1 MPANRSGLRSD
12 MRQMRPVELKVW
24 LDDPGRERPL
34 LLDVREEWEYA
45 HCHIDDSHLLPMQTL
60 PARLAELNPTQEIV
74 VICHHG
80 VRSYHAARFLEHN
93 GFTNVINLTG
103 GVDAWAKEADPAMPT
118 Y

>member
-1 MPANRSGLRSD
+1 MTH
-12 MRQMRPVELKVW
+12 MRPVELQAW
-24 LDDPGRERPL
+24 LSDSERGPPF
-34 LLDVREEWEYA
+34 LLDVREPWEFEL
-45 HCHIDDSHLLPMQTL
+45 CRIEGSELSPMQTIPTRL
-60 PARLAELNPTQEIV
+60 TEWNRARETV

-103 GVDAWAKEADPAMPT
+103 GVDAWAKEADPSMPT

>member
-1 MPANRSGLRSD
+1 
-12 MRQMRPVELKVW
+12 MRQLRPAELKAW
-24 LDDPGRERPL
+24 LDDPARQKPVL
-34 LLDVREEWEYA
+34 IDVREAWEFGV
-45 HCHIDDSHLLPMQTL
+45 CRIDGSQLVPLPTI
-60 PARLAELNPTQEIV
+60 PARLAELNPAQETV

-103 GVDAWAKEADPAMPT
+103 GVDAWAKEADPTMPT

>member
-1 MPANRSGLRSD
+1 
-12 MRQMRPVELKVW
+12 MRQMRPAELKAW
-24 LDDPGRERPL
+24 LDDPSGDKPF
-34 LLDVREEWEYA
+34 LLDVREEWEFGLCRIEGSDLVPLQA
-45 HCHIDDSHLLPMQTL
+45 I
-60 PARLAELNPTQEIV
+60 PARLAELNPARETV

-103 GVDAWAKEADPAMPT
+103 GVDAWAKEADPTMPT

>member
-1 MPANRSGLRSD
+1 MTHL
-12 MRQMRPVELKVW
+12 RPVELQAW
-24 LDDPGRERPL
+24 LDDPQRDKPF
-34 LLDVREEWEYA
+34 LLDVREPWEYEL
-45 HCHIDDSHLLPMQTL
+45 CRIEGSHLAPLQTI
-60 PARLAELNPTQEIV
+60 PARLADLDPARETV